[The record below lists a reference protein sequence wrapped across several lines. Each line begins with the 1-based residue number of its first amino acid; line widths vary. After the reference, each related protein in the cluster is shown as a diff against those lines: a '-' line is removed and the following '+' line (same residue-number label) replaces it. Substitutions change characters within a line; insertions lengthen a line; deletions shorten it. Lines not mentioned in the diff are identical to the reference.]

1 MEEASTTTQPQIRT
15 TESIKSELKGKILKG
30 AFCKVTVVPIMCYYQ
45 SSKCYDTSKEKHIT
59 EQMKLRMGFSDYRVI
74 TVE

>member
-1 MEEASTTTQPQIRT
+1 MEEMSTTTQPQIRT

-30 AFCKVTVVPIMCYYQ
+30 AFWEVTVVAIMCYYQ
-45 SSKCYDTSKEKHIT
+45 SSKCYDTSKEKQIT
-59 EQMKLRMGFSDYRVI
+59 DQMKLRMGFSDYRVI